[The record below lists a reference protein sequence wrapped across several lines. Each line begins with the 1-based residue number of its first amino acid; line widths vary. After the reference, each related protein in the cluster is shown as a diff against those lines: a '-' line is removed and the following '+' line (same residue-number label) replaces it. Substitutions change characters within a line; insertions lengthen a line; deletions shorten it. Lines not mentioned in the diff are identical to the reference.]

1 MANLITQSTKGLEFK
16 LAEGATSPSISQ
28 GLSEVWKD
36 ISCAKAGGRYYNY
49 SFSTEKR
56 ARFYH
61 GVRMSAIWSY
71 VGHP

>member
-1 MANLITQSTKGLEFK
+1 MLKAEKTGYLITQSTKGLEFK
-16 LAEGATSPSISQ
+16 LA
-28 GLSEVWKD
+28 
-36 ISCAKAGGRYYNY
+36 GGRYYNY
-49 SFSTEKR
+49 SFSTEKW